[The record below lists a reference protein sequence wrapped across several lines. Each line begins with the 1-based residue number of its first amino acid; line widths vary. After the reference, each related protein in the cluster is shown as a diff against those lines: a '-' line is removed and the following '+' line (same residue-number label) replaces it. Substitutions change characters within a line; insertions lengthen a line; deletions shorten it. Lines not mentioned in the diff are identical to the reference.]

1 MGVSPQRAIRNIAL
15 IGFMGSGKSSVGRVA
30 AELLGFEFVDTDAL
44 IESRSG
50 QSITDIFANQGEPAF
65 RELEA
70 TVVRELSGRDK
81 TVIATGGG
89 LPTHPG
95 NVEDLKTHAL
105 LVCLLSS
112 PERLYERVRHQS
124 HRPLLRVADPLE
136 RIRTLLDQRTP
147 CYREADVMI
156 GTEGRGQREI
166 AQQVVTQFRLAAR
179 HQS

>member
-1 MGVSPQRAIRNIAL
+1 
-15 IGFMGSGKSSVGRVA
+15 MGSGKSSVGRVV
-30 AELLGFEFVDTDAL
+30 AELLGFEFLDTDTL
-44 IESRSG
+44 IESRAG
-50 QSITDIFANQGEPAF
+50 QSITDLFAQRGEPAF

-70 TVVRELSGRDK
+70 SVVHELSARNH

-95 NVEDLKTHAL
+95 NLDALKSHAL
-105 LVCLLSS
+105 VVCLWSS

-124 HRPLLRVADPLE
+124 HRPLLQVPDPLE

-166 AQQVVTQFRLAAR
+166 AQQVATQFRLASR
-179 HQS
+179 GQP

>member
-1 MGVSPQRAIRNIAL
+1 
-15 IGFMGSGKSSVGRVA
+15 MGSGKSSVGRVV
-30 AELLGFEFVDTDAL
+30 AELLGFEFLDTDAL
-44 IESRSG
+44 IESRTG
-50 QSITDIFANQGEPAF
+50 QAITDIFAQSGEPAF

-70 TVVRELSGRDK
+70 GVVRDLSTRNR

-95 NVEDLKTHAL
+95 NLDELKTHAL
-105 LVCLLSS
+105 VVCLWST

-124 HRPLLRVADPLE
+124 HRPLLQVPDPLE
-136 RIRTLLDQRTP
+136 RIRTLLEQRTP

-166 AQQVVTQFRLAAR
+166 AQQVVTQFRLASQG
-179 HQS
+179 QS